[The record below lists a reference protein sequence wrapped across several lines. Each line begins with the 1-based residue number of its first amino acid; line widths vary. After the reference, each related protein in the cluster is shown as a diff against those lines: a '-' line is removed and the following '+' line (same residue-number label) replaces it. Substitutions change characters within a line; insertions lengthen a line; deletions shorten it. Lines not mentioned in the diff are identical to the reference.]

1 MGRLLERNN
10 KMDIKGFAIASAL
23 AAMMTPAVAQ
33 AHKASAHSKMM
44 CTGSNDC
51 KGHGSCKGAS
61 NECKGKNA
69 CKGQGFTMEKS
80 AKSCKKK
87 GGTLASAATMDM
99 K

>member
-23 AAMMTPAVAQ
+23 AAMLSPAVAQ

-51 KGHGSCKGAS
+51 KGHGSCKGAA

-69 CKGQGFTMEKS
+69 CK
-80 AKSCKKK
+80 KK
-87 GGTLASAATMDM
+87 GGTIASAATMD
-99 K
+99 KQ